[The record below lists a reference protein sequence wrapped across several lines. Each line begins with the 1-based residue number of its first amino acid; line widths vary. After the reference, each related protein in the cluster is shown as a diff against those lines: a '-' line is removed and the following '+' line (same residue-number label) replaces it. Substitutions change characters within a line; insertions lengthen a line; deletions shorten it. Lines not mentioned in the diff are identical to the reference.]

1 MISLN
6 KLSVLAA
13 VWVLLLSICG
23 CVDTEGD
30 STGGQGGVAS
40 VTPDQPVPPDA
51 TAADVEL
58 TGSIDIAGG
67 TAHIPVM
74 EDVQKVFARK
84 HPHLKIAIAGGG
96 SGVGIE
102 QVGEGL
108 VDIGNAGRSPTE
120 EEIAKYGLV
129 LHRWAIDGVTA
140 VVNPANALNGLT
152 QEQLVKVFA
161 GEITNWQELGGEDKG
176 INLYT
181 RDEESGTREVFW
193 KRALDQGEIAGGA
206 NVVVSNG
213 AMKSAISQDPY
224 GIGYV
229 SVGHVDDSVKAL
241 QFNSVA
247 ADLENVKSGAYPVA
261 RGLYSLTKGEPAGA
275 VKEFLDFLYSPE
287 GQEIIAAKG
296 FIAVER

>member
-1 MISLN
+1 M
-6 KLSVLAA
+6 
-13 VWVLLLSICG
+13 LLLGISA
-23 CVDTEGD
+23 CVDTEQD
-30 STGGQGGVAS
+30 TSAGQGGTAAS
-40 VTPDQPVPPDA
+40 VTPEE
-51 TAADVEL
+51 ADPSAGAEPQL

-74 EDVQKVFARK
+74 EEAQQVFGTRY
-84 HPHLKIAIAGGG
+84 PELKISIAGGG

-108 VDIGNAGRSPTE
+108 VDIGNSGRSPSE

-129 LHRWAIDGVTA
+129 LHKWAIDGVTA
-140 VVNPANALNGLT
+140 VVNPLNTISGVT
-152 QEQLVKVFA
+152 KEQLTMIFA
-161 GEITNWQELGGEDKG
+161 GEITNWKELGGEDKG

-193 KRALDQGEIAGGA
+193 KKALDKGEIASGA

-229 SVGHVDDSVKAL
+229 SVGHIDESVKAL
-241 QFNSVA
+241 EFDGIAPS
-247 ADLENVKSGAYPVA
+247 LENVKSGAYPVA
-261 RGLYSLTKGEPAGA
+261 RGLYSLTKGEPNEA
-275 VKEFLDFLYSPE
+275 VKAFLDFMYSPE